1 MWPKGGSRIGAA
13 ERSLLFSLRKPRFSL
28 GEKGARRKDA
38 RLSTGYG
45 RGTRRQPRLRVTMSR
60 TSGDSDGMEAMR
72 LSIVSA

>member
-28 GEKGARRKDA
+28 GGRERDGRLPALDGLWERDA
-38 RLSTGYG
+38 
-45 RGTRRQPRLRVTMSR
+45 RQPRLRVTMSR
-60 TSGDSDGMEAMR
+60 TSGDSDGMAAMR